1 MDGFLGLCGFNT
13 FNTLYLNETSYFN
26 AFNDLAVFDVQRNMY
41 NYGSV
46 RKYFKRLERMYE
58 ERTNPLDS
66 VEDPVQIRQIFRLW
80 PHEIIQL
87 VELLKPD
94 LERRT
99 KRNNSLSVL
108 TQVCTALLYY
118 GTGMLIVNY

>member
-1 MDGFLGLCGFNT
+1 MDGYLGLCGFNT
-13 FNTLYLNETSYFN
+13 FNALYFNESSYFN
-26 AFNDLAVFDVQRNMY
+26 ACNDLSVFNVQRSMY

-58 ERTNPLDS
+58 QRTNPLDS

-94 LERRT
+94 LECHT
-99 KRNNSLSVL
+99 KCNNSLSVL

-118 GTGMLIVNY
+118 GTGM